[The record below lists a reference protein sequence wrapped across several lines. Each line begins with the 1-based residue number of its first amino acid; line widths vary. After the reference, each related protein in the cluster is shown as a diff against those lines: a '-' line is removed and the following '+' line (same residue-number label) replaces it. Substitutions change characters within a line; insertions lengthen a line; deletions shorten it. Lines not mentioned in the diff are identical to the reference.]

1 MFAAVV
7 ADISLRTFFGRV
19 PGFTTYATVSTQR
32 AVTMPVP
39 DNVAIRAFDF
49 GMRWNLQTRQLL
61 NQLCRLIKT
70 ENSRSL
76 DPAADF

>member
-1 MFAAVV
+1 
-7 ADISLRTFFGRV
+7 
-19 PGFTTYATVSTQR
+19 
-32 AVTMPVP
+32 MPVP